1 MARQTKITVSVLA
14 IAAVAAL
21 TVWGVASG
29 GNSVDPGSGNPESAA
44 VDYTKAL
51 KDAPPKLATLY
62 ANGDELIPG
71 GVDELHSQVAQLKG
85 YPVVVNVWANWC
97 GPCRFEFPRFQEASA
112 DRGDE
117 VAFVGVDAED
127 TDAAAENFLGEFPL
141 PYPSVTDPDNQ
152 VKAEYGIRGFPATLF
167 FDSDGKLV
175 HLKQGPYSTLD
186 ELNTDLDRYAS

>member
-1 MARQTKITVSVLA
+1 MARQTKILVSVLA
-14 IAAVAAL
+14 IAAIAGL

-29 GNSVDPGSGNPESAA
+29 GDTVDPGSGNPDSAA
-44 VDYTKAL
+44 VDYTEAL
-51 KDAPPKLATLY
+51 NDAPPKLAALY

-71 GVDELHSQVAQLKG
+71 GLDALRQQLTKLKG
-85 YPVVVNVWANWC
+85 YPVVVNLWANWC
-97 GPCRFEFPRFQEASA
+97 GPCRFEFPHFPRASA

-117 VAFVGVDAED
+117 VAFIGVDAED

-167 FDSDGKLV
+167 FDSSGKLV
-175 HLKQGPYSTLD
+175 HLMQGP
-186 ELNTDLDRYAS
+186 